1 MLELFTLIRFD
12 SSTGDTAF
20 PSAAEGACAGD
31 IISYTTQSQKKPL
44 TLEQIF

>member
-1 MLELFTLIRFD
+1 MLELFTLTKFD
-12 SSTGDTAF
+12 ISTGDTAF

-44 TLEQIF
+44 TLEQIC

>member
-12 SSTGDTAF
+12 ISTGDTVF
-20 PSAAEGACAGD
+20 PSAAEGACSGD
-31 IISYTTQSQKKPL
+31 IIPYTTQSQKKPL